1 MFFNF
6 RPRSPGCLP
15 NCVVALMVRAVM
27 SGDAPK
33 RRGAKC
39 VTKSP
44 CSGGNLSCSWG
55 FSLTSSMAPGI
66 GSVSDLSLIGSSPSG
81 VEVPGRGSSFSVSPS
96 CVSFLLAFFRILEDL
111 LVGSCPFFGFC
122 SPFITPQDFMYPF
135 FFLMRLKFGVREKGS
150 SCKISLGVCAVQ
162 TLLWS

>member
-6 RPRSPGCLP
+6 RPRSPGRLP

-44 CSGGNLSCSWG
+44 CSGGNLSSSWG
-55 FSLTSSMAPGI
+55 FSLTSSMGPGI
-66 GSVSDLSLIGSSPSG
+66 GSVFGLSLIGSGPSG
-81 VEVPGRGSSFSVSPS
+81 DEVSGRSGSSFGSSS
-96 CVSFLLAFFRILEDL
+96 CVSLLLDFFRILEDL
-111 LVGSCPFFGFC
+111 LIGSPPFFGFR

-135 FFLMRLKFGVREKGS
+135 FFLVRLKFGVRVKGS
-150 SCKISLGVCAVQ
+150 SYRISLGVCAVQ
-162 TLLWS
+162 ALLWS